1 MFQSNTP
8 LAGIGRFQLKAWN
21 CSPKNKLRAFIVA
34 DECSKGRR
42 MSVLIL
48 DNLSYSIAGRL
59 LLDRASLMVDPGRR
73 IGLIGRNGAGKS
85 TLLKLIGGALQPD
98 GGTIRLGN
106 RVRMG
111 YVAQEAPAGV
121 ITPLEVVLTA
131 DAERTALLAALEDP
145 AMAPERLGEIHD
157 RLMTI
162 GAEAAPSRA
171 ASILSGLGFSTEWQS
186 RPMSSFSGGWRMR
199 VALAAVLFSE
209 PDLLLLDEPTN
220 HLDLEAT
227 LWLEG
232 YLQKFPGAVLLVS
245 HDRQL
250 LDRAVEAI
258 VHLDGGRLTLTP
270 GGFAEFIRIK
280 TERALQQSRAA
291 EKVAEQRA
299 HMQKFV
305 DRFRAKAS
313 KAKQAQ
319 SRIKALERMPQ
330 IDAVVEDK
338 ATHFSFPSAE
348 PVAPPMLSLDGVDI
362 GYDGKPILAGVSLR
376 LDMEDRIALLG
387 TNGNGKSTLA
397 KLLAG
402 RLAPLRGREF
412 RTGNLRVGYFA
423 QHQEDDLVM
432 DDTPYDHLSRTL
444 PKATPPQ
451 VRAQAARFGL
461 DADRVNTKVGAMSGG
476 EKARLLLALATRD
489 APHLLILDEPT
500 NHLDIDARDA
510 LVKALAEFEGAV
522 VLISHDPY
530 LVDLVADRLLLVAGG
545 KVTAL
550 EGDLAGY
557 ALSVTEGSSSSGGGG
572 RENAR
577 KAERNDSNGNNKAAR
592 AEARSKMAPLRQA
605 AKAAEQKLTKLA
617 AEQAQLETRLTDPG
631 IYTPAKAKDLADIN
645 KRIAAIK
652 RETETAEQAW
662 LMAEAALEEAG

>member
-1 MFQSNTP
+1 
-8 LAGIGRFQLKAWN
+8 
-21 CSPKNKLRAFIVA
+21 
-34 DECSKGRR
+34 

-48 DNLSYSIAGRL
+48 DNLSYSIAGRVL
-59 LLDRASLMVDPGRR
+59 LNQAGLMVDPGRR

-85 TLLKLIGGALQPD
+85 TLLKLIGGELQPD

-111 YVAQEAPAGV
+111 YVAQEAPAGT
-121 ITPLEVVLTA
+121 ITPLEVVLEA
-131 DAERTALLAALEDP
+131 DAERATLLAALEDP
-145 AMAPERLGEIHD
+145 AVAPERLAEIHD
-157 RLMTI
+157 RLLTI

-227 LWLEG
+227 LWLET

-270 GGFAEFIRIK
+270 GGFAEFIRIR
-280 TERALQQSRAA
+280 TERALQQNRAA
-291 EKVAEQRA
+291 EKAAEQRA

-330 IDAVVEDK
+330 IESVVEDR
-338 ATHFSFPSAE
+338 ATHFAFPSAE
-348 PVAPPMLSLDGVDI
+348 LVAPPMLSLDGVDI
-362 GYDGKPILAGVSLR
+362 GYDNKPVLTGVSLR

-402 RLAPLRGREF
+402 RLTALRGREF

-423 QHQEDDLVM
+423 QHQEEDLVM
-432 DDTPYDHLSRTL
+432 GDTPYDHLSRAL

-557 ALSVTEGSSSSGGGG
+557 AASVTEGSSSSGGGS
-572 RENAR
+572 RETAA
-577 KAERNDSNGNNKAAR
+577 KAARNDSKAAR

-605 AKAAEQKLTKLA
+605 VKAAELKLAKLA
-617 AEQAQLETRLTDPG
+617 AEQALLEKKLADPG
-631 IYTPAKAKDLADIN
+631 IYTQAKAKDLAFIN

-652 RETETAEQAW
+652 RETEAAEQEW
-662 LMAEAALEEAG
+662 LAAEAALEEVG